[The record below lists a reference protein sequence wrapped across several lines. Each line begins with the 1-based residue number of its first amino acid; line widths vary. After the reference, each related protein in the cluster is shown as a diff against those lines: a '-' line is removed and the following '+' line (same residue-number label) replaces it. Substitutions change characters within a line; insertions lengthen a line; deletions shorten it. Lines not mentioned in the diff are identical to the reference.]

1 MPGSMPTKLAQQ
13 TIRSINKIAL
23 LAYDRPSVQHSSLDV
38 GKLAKIVVGR
48 NKSQHRIELARADLA
63 WIPA

>member
-23 LAYDRPSVQHSSLDV
+23 LAYDRPSVQHNSLDV
-38 GKLAKIVVGR
+38 GTWQRSSWNETKV
-48 NKSQHRIELARADLA
+48 NIESNL
-63 WIPA
+63 PAQI

>member
-1 MPGSMPTKLAQQ
+1 MPTKLAQQ

-23 LAYDRPSVQHSSLDV
+23 LAYDRPSVQHNSLDV
-38 GKLAKIVVGR
+38 GNLAKIVVER